1 MLTTPDTRTEIHS
14 MGVSRIGV
22 VETQE
27 LGIAATMLPCAGNH
41 LAMRSLL
48 RIITFWLFAFT
59 FACAPLG
66 AQSGIRP
73 EDLFRVRRPGAVT
86 WSPESRYAGI
96 ELSRP

>member
-48 RIITFWLFAFT
+48 RIITFWLFAFSRLRARRSERNRGFVQRIY
-59 FACAPLG
+59 FACAGL
-66 AQSGIRP
+66 A
-73 EDLFRVRRPGAVT
+73 L
-86 WSPESRYAGI
+86 
-96 ELSRP
+96 